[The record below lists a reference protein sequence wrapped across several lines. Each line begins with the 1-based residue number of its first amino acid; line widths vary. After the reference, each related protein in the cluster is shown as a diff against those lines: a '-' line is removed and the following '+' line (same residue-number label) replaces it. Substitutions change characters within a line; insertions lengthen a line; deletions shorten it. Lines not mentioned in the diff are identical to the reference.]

1 MGSLLPATTP
11 PRGRLCPALAAA
23 SLVALLLA
31 PGLARA
37 GGATQPEPTVVRTIP
52 PLTTAD
58 PRLEEAL
65 RLALFPVR
73 VDDGQGHGP
82 DPGSAEWK
90 QARSTLVAKRCA
102 EAGSLRYSW
111 NRVDLNGDSTPEVVA
126 TVEGP
131 MVCGTGG
138 CPLLIFQERKG
149 TLVPITT
156 MSLFKEPLIVS
167 ERRSNGWRNL
177 ITRVRLDAARSTY
190 AVLAFDG
197 RTYPTNPSV
206 PPAQPLKVREPGTAH
221 LGWDPSGKAQH
232 PLPCAAGGK
241 ATL

>member
-1 MGSLLPATTP
+1 MKAPSHTPHGHSGLAVASQLAAGALLALLP
-11 PRGRLCPALAAA
+11 
-23 SLVALLLA
+23 

-37 GGATQPEPTVVRTIP
+37 EGVAPPEPIVVRTVAP
-52 PLTTAD
+52 STAPD

-82 DPGSAEWK
+82 DPGSAEWL
-90 QARSTLVAKRCA
+90 QARRTLVARQCA
-102 EAGSLRYSW
+102 QAGSLRYAWS
-111 NRVDLNGDSTPEVVA
+111 RVDLNGDGTPEVVA
-126 TVEGP
+126 TVVGP
-131 MVCGTGG
+131 FVCGTGG

-149 TLVPITT
+149 TLIPVTT

-167 ERRSNGWRNL
+167 ERRSNGWKNL

-197 RTYPTNPSV
+197 RSYPSNPSV
-206 PPAQPLKVREPGTAH
+206 PPAQRLQKKEPGTAY
-221 LGWDPSGKAQH
+221 LSWDPSGRALH
-232 PLPCAAGGK
+232 PLPCDAGK
-241 ATL
+241 MKP

>member
-1 MGSLLPATTP
+1 MGSLLSATTP
-11 PRGRLCPALAAA
+11 PLGPFCLALAAG
-23 SLVALLLA
+23 SLLALLLP

-37 GGATQPEPTVVRTIP
+37 DGAAPPAPNVVRTLP
-52 PLTTAD
+52 PSTSPD

-90 QARSTLVAKRCA
+90 QARRTLIGRQCTK
-102 EAGSLRYSW
+102 AGSLRYAWS
-111 NRVDLNGDSTPEVVA
+111 RVDLSGDGTPEVVA
-126 TVEGP
+126 TVVGP
-131 MVCGTGG
+131 FVCGTGG

-149 TLVPITT
+149 SLVPITT

-177 ITRVRLDAARSTY
+177 ISRVRLDAARSTY

-197 RTYPTNPSV
+197 RSYPTNPSV
-206 PPAQPLKVREPGTAH
+206 PPAQPLQSKEPGTAL
-221 LGWDPSGKAQH
+221 LGLDPNGKGQH
-232 PLPCAAGGK
+232 PLPCEAGK
-241 ATL
+241 AKP